1 MNVKLNLAGESE
13 MFDTLYTACSYY
25 MLSQMRIVKNAVL
38 PEESAIAIKRI
49 DQIQTILKQIELMPA
64 KSDQ

>member
-1 MNVKLNLAGESE
+1 MKTELNLAGESE

-49 DQIQTILKQIELMPA
+49 NQIQDVLKQIELMPA
-64 KSDQ
+64 KPN

>member
-1 MNVKLNLAGESE
+1 
-13 MFDTLYTACSYY
+13 

-49 DQIQTILKQIELMPA
+49 NQIQDVLKQIELMPA
-64 KSDQ
+64 KPN

>member
-1 MNVKLNLAGESE
+1 MKTELNLAGESE

-38 PEESAIAIKRI
+38 PEESTIAIKRI
-49 DQIQTILKQIELMPA
+49 NQIQDVLKQIELMPA
-64 KSDQ
+64 KPN

>member
-1 MNVKLNLAGESE
+1 MKTELNLAGESE

-38 PEESAIAIKRI
+38 PEESTIAIKRI
-49 DQIQTILKQIELMPA
+49 NQIQDVLKQIELMPA

>member
-1 MNVKLNLAGESE
+1 MKTELNLAGESE

-49 DQIQTILKQIELMPA
+49 NQIQDVLKQIELMPA
-64 KSDQ
+64 KSD

>member
-1 MNVKLNLAGESE
+1 MKTELNLAGESE

-49 DQIQTILKQIELMPA
+49 NQIQDVLKQIELMPA
-64 KSDQ
+64 NSDQ